1 MAALPRRLAVP
12 ENSAEDAFIALQGV
26 GMTFLTRSG
35 EAVEALRDISF
46 TVRKNHFVTIVGPS
60 GCGKSTLLRMLAGLT
75 VPTAGELKIDGRTP
89 EARPNVAMVFQRP
102 ALLPWRTVLANVL
115 LPSVISGMDRELAL
129 DRAHKLLDLVRLT
142 DFAKKYPSELSGGMQ
157 QRVAICRALLC
168 GPSLLLMDEPFA
180 SLDALTRED
189 LSMELMRIWQQEP
202 KTVLFVTHSIP
213 EAVLLGDE
221 VLIVSSRPGRLL
233 RRLRIEIPRPRDLSV
248 MQLPLFQEYAAI
260 IRAEISPG
268 QQGVAG
274 AADTHEDQGVQRA
287 TAR

>member
-12 ENSAEDAFIALQGV
+12 QNGGEDAFIALQGV

-46 TVRKNHFVTIVGPS
+46 TLRKNHFVTIVGPS

-75 VPTAGELKIDGRTP
+75 VPTAGELSIDGRTP
-89 EARPNVAMVFQRP
+89 EAQPNVAMVFQRP
-102 ALLPWRTVLANVL
+102 ALLPWRTVLANIL

-129 DRAHKLLDLVRLT
+129 GRAHKLLHLVGLI
-142 DFAKKYPSELSGGMQ
+142 DFAKKYPNELSGGMQ

-221 VLIVSSRPGRLL
+221 VLIISSRPGRLL
-233 RRLRIEIPRPRDLSV
+233 RRLRIEMPRPRDLSV

-260 IRAEISPG
+260 IRAEISPR
-268 QQGVAG
+268 QQGVGG
-274 AADTHEDQGVQRA
+274 AADTHEDDGVQRA
-287 TAR
+287 AAR